1 MYCTNLHFNRT
12 CSTKWWWCCWFTFTS
27 KSSCMEKCFFN
38 CLIHATSKL
47 RIFAAQQIRFQL
59 RLLLYYD
66 TIISGDDLFHFNK
79 GLKSLCWQTLICCK
93 LFSQWP
99 ENKKTYVNN
108 IKWFALQ
115 NLEWNSFALFEHI
128 IVLKRLPDQK
138 A

>member
-1 MYCTNLHFNRT
+1 MPLQDLNYKDICIVRT
-12 CSTKWWWCCWFTFTS
+12 CILIGLAALNVDGDVDSHLRQ

-79 GLKSLCWQTLICCK
+79 GLKSLC
-93 LFSQWP
+93 
-99 ENKKTYVNN
+99 
-108 IKWFALQ
+108 
-115 NLEWNSFALFEHI
+115 
-128 IVLKRLPDQK
+128 
-138 A
+138 